1 MSTTEFDAFLYR
13 AFEPVRE
20 LEPSAALVRGAVTR
34 AERRRWRFGRR
45 GTLAVALAA
54 LMVGGGAVA
63 ELMNNDR
70 KIDEQVRNQGPL
82 QSSGDPALDR
92 LVAQART
99 KPELAPIANTISVEA
114 RQPDPRGGLDWVLV
128 VWRTQ
133 SGGWCSLP
141 ARQQGDQ
148 IGARRSVAGQL
159 RPFQFAEGGA
169 CSSPPLTVDEVRP
182 QLTSYPGGP
191 TILHGVAGRAVAA
204 LTISGLPGV
213 DALKPGERGGFMA
226 VVPQEV
232 TPASLTIDI
241 GLKDGSHKSLH
252 LDG

>member
-1 MSTTEFDAFLYR
+1 VSTTEFDAFLYR

-20 LEPSAALVRGAVTR
+20 LEPSAALVRGALAR

-45 GTLAVALAA
+45 GTLAIALAA

-63 ELMNNDR
+63 ELINNDR
-70 KIDEQVRNQGPL
+70 QIDEQVRNQGTL

-92 LVAQART
+92 LVARART
-99 KPELAPIANTISVEA
+99 KPELAPIADTISVDA
-114 RQPDPRGGLDWVLV
+114 RQADPRGGLDWVLV

-133 SGGWCSLP
+133 TGGWCSFP

-148 IGARRSVAGQL
+148 IGARMSSGQL
-159 RPFQFAEGGA
+159 RPFQFAEGGD
-169 CSSPPLTVDEVRP
+169 CSSAPLAVDDVRP
-182 QLTSYPGGP
+182 QLTFYPGGP
-191 TILHGVAGRAVAA
+191 TVLHGVAGRAVAV
-204 LTISGLPGV
+204 LTISGLAGV
-213 DALKPGERGGFMA
+213 SELKPGERGGFMA

-232 TPASLTIDI
+232 STASLSIDI
-241 GLKDGSHKSLH
+241 ELKDGSHKSLN